1 MDPGVYTSNTLWSSV
16 YMLCVFVVVVTQI
29 CYKALPRLLWY
40 KDQPR
45 RQFWRYAIMCL
56 PINQDTHTHIMQT
69 PADTYYELSVEK
81 VCQFYAV
88 LLLRQ
93 AGKVS

>member
-45 RQFWRYAIMCL
+45 RQF
-56 PINQDTHTHIMQT
+56 
-69 PADTYYELSVEK
+69 
-81 VCQFYAV
+81 
-88 LLLRQ
+88 
-93 AGKVS
+93 